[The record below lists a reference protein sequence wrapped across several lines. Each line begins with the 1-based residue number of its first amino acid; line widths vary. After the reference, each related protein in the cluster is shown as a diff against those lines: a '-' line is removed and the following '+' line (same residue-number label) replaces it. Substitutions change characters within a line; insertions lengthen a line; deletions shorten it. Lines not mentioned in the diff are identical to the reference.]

1 MALPLGNTEILNG
14 QVRISAA
21 EAIEL
26 EVDLKA
32 KRTTEI
38 PTNMQMRVDYNG
50 LTDGLPKF
58 LGFAPRGLASSASGW
73 LIQQFTYDGSRQ
85 ATLRQCA
92 YDAWDNRATTAS
104 YA

>member
-1 MALPLGNTEILNG
+1 MAIPLGQDEKLTG
-14 QVRISAA
+14 HTKISAA

-32 KRTTEI
+32 KRITEI
-38 PTNMQMRVDYNG
+38 PSNMQMRVDYDG
-50 LTDGLPKF
+50 QTDGLPKY
-58 LGFAPRGLASSASGW
+58 LGFAPRGLASSATGW
-73 LIQQFTYDGSRQ
+73 LIQKFTYDGSRQ

-92 YDAWDNRATTAS
+92 YDSWDNRATAS

>member
-1 MALPLGNTEILNG
+1 MSLPLGNTETLNG

-38 PTNMQMRVDYNG
+38 PTNMQMRVDYDG
-50 LTDGLPKF
+50 AVDGLP
-58 LGFAPRGLASSASGW
+58 LYMGFAPRGLASSATGW
-73 LIQQFTYDGSRQ
+73 LIQKFTYDGSRQ

-92 YDAWDNRATTAS
+92 YDSWDNRASGTFA
-104 YA
+104 